1 MLIVQISHGSKCPFE
16 NADSK
21 KVVNR
26 ALAEYSARMQ
36 WQDLGLSVPHS
47 RERTLVEAAGRLH
60 TLKAL
65 LPQDSLPE
73 AKYVAELH
81 NILDFMEKGSGLD
94 LSRYR
99 MASPVHRT
107 FLRINIMALLGV
119 CAYQSHPAPPRRR
132 LSRTMPRAAS
142 RIH

>member
-1 MLIVQISHGSKCPFE
+1 MEWRV
-16 NADSK
+16 
-21 KVVNR
+21 
-26 ALAEYSARMQ
+26 
-36 WQDLGLSVPHS
+36 LGLSLIHP
-47 RERTLVEAAGRLH
+47 RERTLVEAAGRLL

-73 AKYVAELH
+73 GKYVAELH

-99 MASPVHRT
+99 MASPVQRT

-119 CAYQSHPAPPRRR
+119 CAYQSSFPPPPSS
-132 LSRTMPRAAS
+132 SRTMPLGAG

>member
-1 MLIVQISHGSKCPFE
+1 MEWKDWG
-16 NADSK
+16 
-21 KVVNR
+21 R
-26 ALAEYSARMQ
+26 
-36 WQDLGLSVPHS
+36 SVLHR
-47 RERTLVEAAGRLH
+47 RERTLLEATGRLQ

-107 FLRINIMALLGV
+107 FLRINILALLGV
-119 CAYQSHPAPPRRR
+119 CAYQSHFVAPT
-132 LSRTMPRAAS
+132 LSRPRTKTQAAG
-142 RIH
+142 RVH

>member
-1 MLIVQISHGSKCPFE
+1 MK
-16 NADSK
+16 
-21 KVVNR
+21 
-26 ALAEYSARMQ
+26 
-36 WQDLGLSVPHS
+36 WQGLGLSVLHR
-47 RERTLVEAAGRLH
+47 RERTLVEAAGRLL

-119 CAYQSHPAPPRRR
+119 CAYQSNFPPPRG
-132 LSRTMPRAAS
+132 LSRTMPRAPS